1 MYYYSM
7 APVFKMVAEQTGFI
21 FDEQR
26 GVLSGFA
33 NGYHISVFASQNS
46 VACIQASVRR
56 NGVLP
61 EKAYAKSLSKMVK
74 GARAGFVKNN
84 KIMIN
89 VLGWTN
95 KSLAKRVIDGIG
107 IITAQLRAD
116 GFIDVCEYC
125 GSPVPD
131 ITVVGSGYSYSHLC
145 TSCATNAAQVE
156 TQQILAAESVDENVP
171 MGILGALIGCIVG
184 ALVIYL
190 IGALGYVA
198 ALGGIALAVASLWGY
213 EKLGKKLTIKGI
225 IITTILMIITV
236 FLTKQVEWSIEFYKM
251 LNEEY
256 GNISFVTVFM
266 EILPFLKETGY
277 LKDFLGDLGLLYL
290 FTALGAVPRIWNSLK
305 QREYINDV
313 VNKSGTAA

>member
-1 MYYYSM
+1 
-7 APVFKMVAEQTGFI
+7 
-21 FDEQR
+21 
-26 GVLSGFA
+26 
-33 NGYHISVFASQNS
+33 
-46 VACIQASVRR
+46 
-56 NGVLP
+56 
-61 EKAYAKSLSKMVK
+61 MVK
-74 GARAGFVKNN
+74 GARAGIVKNN